1 VTYSKL
7 DWSDLNESQ
16 TAPINEVFM
25 SEESGNNDSSSS
37 PESSDTPVVE
47 SPAESIQEQVRKFKV
62 KVNGSDMEVDEAELI
77 AGYQTRKAADEKF
90 REAAMSRKQAEEF
103 IHMLQVN
110 PLKVLQDPRLGHDAR
125 KLAEEFLMSQYE
137 EESMDPRDRELRDAK
152 AQLQAIEEEKKR
164 IQTEQEEAQKAELV
178 EKYQQDIQGQIISTL
193 ESSGLPKS
201 PHTVKRMAYYM
212 HQGLQRGMSLTAQ
225 DVVSLVKND
234 YIQEQK
240 ALFGSLDGELLI
252 QMLGDDV
259 ATKIRKHD
267 ISKIKSPQKQLS
279 TPAKQAEGSSRPA
292 SKQEKKM
299 SMEDWKEKMAK
310 LRDEK

>member
-1 VTYSKL
+1 
-7 DWSDLNESQ
+7 
-16 TAPINEVFM
+16 M
-25 SEESGNNDSSSS
+25 SEESSNNGSDSS
-37 PESSDTPVVE
+37 PEVSEASVVETPV
-47 SPAESIQEQVRKFKV
+47 ESIQEQAKKFKV
-62 KVNGSDMEVDEAELI
+62 KVNGADMEVDEAELI

-152 AQLQAIEEEKKR
+152 AQLQSIEEEKKR
-164 IQTEQEEAQKAELV
+164 IQAEQEEAQNAELV
-178 EKYQQDIQGQIISTL
+178 EKYQHDIQGQIISTL

-212 HQGLQRGMSLTAQ
+212 HQGLVRGMNISAQ

-240 ALFGSLDGELLI
+240 SLFGSLDGELLL

-267 ISKIKSPQKQLS
+267 ISKLKSTQKQLS
-279 TPAKQAEGSSRPA
+279 TPLKQAEGSSKPA
-292 SKQEKKM
+292 ARQDKKM
-299 SMEDWKEKMAK
+299 SMQDWKEKMIK
-310 LRDEK
+310 LRDEN